1 MSKVGQLYWHVLFAL
16 FSTLTVYIYF
26 SLVINTYIVVGWI
39 VVTLFW
45 MVLPVIILQWY
56 MWSKDR

>member
-1 MSKVGQLYWHVLFAL
+1 MLFAL